1 MADENIPRRR
11 FLQGA
16 GAVATAL
23 GTTLNA
29 EAQPVLPT
37 ERTAAA
43 QPGNEPLLTLTATEA
58 AFLSAAYDTII
69 PADALSPSGTDCGLV
84 NYIDRQLA
92 GAWGNGARLYRSG
105 PFVPGKPEQGYQ
117 LSLTPREF
125 FAAGIKA
132 ANEWSRKTYGKEF
145 DRLAPADREAALK
158 TMEAG
163 KAEFADISGKQFFE
177 ALLQSA
183 MEGFFADPIYGG
195 NRDKVSWRMIGYPG
209 LPAAYADKA
218 LEYRGQEG
226 RDRAASQSLTFPKES
241 DHGQDFER
249 SRRRHG
255 RHGLVRQHHGARA
268 HQGGPY
274 GGRAR
279 ARRRPFAA
287 RRLRVAPHPRRAQ
300 ISAALRAHARY
311 RGRDAHVPQQSIGA
325 RAADAAMGGAPARRR
340 CGRSRHALERHHLAL
355 FSERIR
361 AAKPFDVALRR
372 NAIPE
377 DMTIQD
383 WGVTYDDL
391 EPHYD
396 RFEKLCG
403 TSGKAGN
410 LRGQKIEGGNVFEG
424 PRGNDYPN
432 RPLIM
437 SQAGLI
443 FTKAAQ
449 SLGYHPFPTPA
460 SNSSAAYTNPEGMTI
475 GQCQYCGHCEFF
487 GCESNAK
494 ASPLVCILPALR
506 QDKRFELRSQAYVS
520 RLIYEKAAKKVR
532 AVVYIDRRTG
542 EEIEQPADLVV
553 LCAYPFNNT
562 LLLLTA
568 GIGEPYDPV
577 TAKGVVGK
585 NYCQQTNS
593 SVTLFVDDEI
603 NPFIGTGSS
612 PAAIDDFQGDNFDH
626 GGLGFFGGGFI
637 SPVVSGGRPIQ
648 VRAVPPGTP
657 RWGSAWKDATARW
670 YNHSFPIT
678 THGINYAHRN
688 HYLDLDPT
696 YRDAIGRPLVRMT
709 YNYTDNDY
717 KMSAFLTAKATE
729 IARAA
734 NARIVG
740 TPQPR
745 RGNYGINNG
754 LSSHHTGGAIM
765 GSDPRTSAINRYL
778 QSWEASNLFVMGG
791 AAFPQNA
798 GHNPTGTIG
807 ALTYWSAKAITSQY
821 LKSPGP
827 LVPA

>member
-1 MADENIPRRR
+1 MAKTMKAVDAVMVGMGWSGSIMARELTKAGLTVVGLERGADRSPREDFALPRIRDELKYRLRYELMLDTAVETHTFRNHPSELALPMRRWEVPP
-11 FLQGA
+11 LGDGVGGA
-16 GAVATAL
+16 GAHWNGITWRFSPS
-23 GTTLNA
+23 
-29 EAQPVLPT
+29 EFVL
-37 ERTAAA
+37 RSH
-43 QPGNEPLLTLTATEA
+43 LTA
-58 AFLSAAYDTII
+58 
-69 PADALSPSGTDCGLV
+69 
-84 NYIDRQLA
+84 R
-92 GAWGNGARLYRSG
+92 
-105 PFVPGKPEQGYQ
+105 
-117 LSLTPREF
+117 
-125 FAAGIKA
+125 
-132 ANEWSRKTYGKEF
+132 YG
-145 DRLAPADREAALK
+145 
-158 TMEAG
+158 
-163 KAEFADISGKQFFE
+163 
-177 ALLQSA
+177 
-183 MEGFFADPIYGG
+183 
-195 NRDKVSWRMIGYPG
+195 
-209 LPAAYADKA
+209 
-218 LEYRGQEG
+218 
-226 RDRAASQSLTFPKES
+226 
-241 DHGQDFER
+241 
-249 SRRRHG
+249 
-255 RHGLVRQHHGARA
+255 
-268 HQGGPY
+268 
-274 GGRAR
+274 
-279 ARRRPFAA
+279 
-287 RRLRVAPHPRRAQ
+287 
-300 ISAALRAHARY
+300 
-311 RGRDAHVPQQSIGA
+311 
-325 RAADAAMGGAPARRR
+325 
-340 CGRSRHALERHHLAL
+340 
-355 FSERIR
+355 
-361 AAKPFDVALRR
+361 R

-383 WGVTYDDL
+383 WGVSYDDL

-432 RPLIM
+432 KPLVM

-460 SNSSAAYTNPEGMTI
+460 SNSSAPYTNPEGMTI

-487 GCESNAK
+487 GCEANAK
-494 ASPLVCILPALR
+494 ASPLVCILPALL
-506 QDKRFELRSQAYVS
+506 QDKKFELRSQAYVS
-520 RLIYEKAAKKVR
+520 RLVYDRAAKKVR
-532 AVVYIDRRTG
+532 GVVYIDRRTG

-626 GGLGFFGGGFI
+626 GGLGFLGGGFI

-657 RWGSAWKDATARW
+657 RWGSAWKEATSRW
-670 YNHSFPIT
+670 YSHSFPIT

-696 YRDAIGRPLVRMT
+696 YKDAIGRPLVRMT
-709 YNYTDNDY
+709 YNYTENDY
-717 KMSAFLTAKATE
+717 KMSAFLTAKAAE

-765 GSDPRTSAINRYL
+765 GSDPKTSAINRSL
-778 QSWEASNLFVMGG
+778 QCWEASNLFVMGG

-807 ALTYWSAKAITSQY
+807 ALTYWSAQAITSQY